1 VLLVI
6 NPIILCQ
13 ASRVAV
19 GGVRGAVHVPG
30 AASNQSYFMYQADC
44 VAVGGVHGAVHVPG
58 AATNQSYYLVSGLTC
73 CCGWCTWCCSCS
85 WCC

>member
-1 VLLVI
+1 VLLWLVYMVLFMFLVLLVI

-13 ASRVAV
+13 AARVAV

-30 AASNQSYFMYQADC
+30 AASD
-44 VAVGGVHGAVHVPG
+44 
-58 AATNQSYYLVSGLTC
+58 QSYYHVSGRTF
-73 CCGWCTWCCSCS
+73 CGGWCSCS